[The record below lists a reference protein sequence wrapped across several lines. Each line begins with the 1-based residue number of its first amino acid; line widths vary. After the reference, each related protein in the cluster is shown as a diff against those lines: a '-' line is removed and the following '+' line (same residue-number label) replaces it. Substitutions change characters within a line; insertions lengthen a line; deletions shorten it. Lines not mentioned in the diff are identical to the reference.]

1 MGDVLISENQTFK
14 DVVNWLI
21 LMIRWIISLQ
31 MSQLRIPIIHSKVIH
46 SQVIHSTS
54 ILTRTFMVDQKYIKF
69 MMINGF
75 SLKRP
80 KNFNKQSK
88 ILQAILLLPKNCI
101 GRENMILKKPN
112 TLLVI
117 KILKLNSAQKSLNR
131 LELIQHIVK
140 KKETVQSLK

>member
-1 MGDVLISENQTFK
+1 MLT
-14 DVVNWLI
+14 
-21 LMIRWIISLQ
+21 
-31 MSQLRIPIIHSKVIH
+31 IHSKLIHSEVIH
-46 SQVIHSTS
+46 SEVIH
-54 ILTRTFMVDQKYIKF
+54 LTLIRIQTFMVDQKYIKF
-69 MMINGF
+69 MTINGF

-88 ILQAILLLPKNCI
+88 ILQAILLLPKSCI

-140 KKETVQSLK
+140 KKEIVQSLR